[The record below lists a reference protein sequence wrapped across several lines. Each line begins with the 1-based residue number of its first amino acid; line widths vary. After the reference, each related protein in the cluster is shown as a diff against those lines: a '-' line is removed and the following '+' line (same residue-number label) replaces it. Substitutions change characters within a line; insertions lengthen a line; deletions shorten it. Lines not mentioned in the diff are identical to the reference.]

1 MQFAQNWSDLEK
13 CSFGQLNLLVRLE
26 SRSARREALTATE
39 TLRRPRRACQLR
51 KSTHCAWLIQRSR
64 EAILVGGPTYF
75 SLAYAVL
82 RCVLVSGRVDVQH
95 AAVMLYGV
103 LHITAQRA
111 HARAVVKVLCGKSPS
126 P

>member
-1 MQFAQNWSDLEK
+1 
-13 CSFGQLNLLVRLE
+13 
-26 SRSARREALTATE
+26 
-39 TLRRPRRACQLR
+39 
-51 KSTHCAWLIQRSR
+51 LIQKSR

-82 RCVLVSGRVDVQH
+82 RCVVVSSPVDVQH
-95 AAVMLYGV
+95 ATVMLYGV

-111 HARAVVKVLCGKSPS
+111 HARAVAKVLCGKSPL